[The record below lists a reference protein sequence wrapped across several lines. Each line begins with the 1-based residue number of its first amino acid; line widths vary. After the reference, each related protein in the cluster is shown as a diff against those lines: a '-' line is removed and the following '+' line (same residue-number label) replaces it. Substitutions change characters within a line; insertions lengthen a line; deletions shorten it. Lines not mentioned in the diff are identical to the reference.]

1 MDHYPT
7 DQQFTLLVNYF
18 DKRIFRV
25 ARGRNNGPE
34 YEDGRVIV
42 DFTYEKVWSE
52 ALTIEASIKNI
63 LDSKVKY
70 TQNNN
75 TIESYNVGT
84 FFKAGLTYRF

>member
-1 MDHYPT
+1 M
-7 DQQFTLLVNYF
+7 
-18 DKRIFRV
+18 
-25 ARGRNNGPE
+25 
-34 YEDGRVIV
+34 